1 MVREEKIMD
10 FFDNPNTIYFAKLRG
25 EALIPRK
32 ERENAG
38 YDIYACLED
47 DVLIIPPYKNGLV
60 PTGIAWACSE
70 QFYMQIEE
78 RSSTGVKGIKRN
90 AGVIDSGYRGE
101 IKVAIFNANDIP
113 LIFSDIGENDV
124 RRKYP
129 DLDKFIFYSTSKA
142 IAQGVIHRVEDM
154 SVKEISLKALQEIP
168 SVRGEGAFGSTNT
181 IQQDMQNVKNA
192 MKSLRERLN
201 EKR

>member
-1 MVREEKIMD
+1 
-10 FFDNPNTIYFAKLRG
+10 
-25 EALIPRK
+25 
-32 ERENAG
+32 
-38 YDIYACLED
+38 
-47 DVLIIPPYKNGLV
+47 
-60 PTGIAWACSE
+60 
-70 QFYMQIEE
+70 MQIEE

-101 IKVAIFNANDIP
+101 IKIAIFNANDIP

-168 SVRGEGAFGSTNT
+168 SVRGEGAFGSTNS

-192 MKSLRERLN
+192 MKSLRQKLN
-201 EKR
+201 EQR

>member
-1 MVREEKIMD
+1 MNFFEK
-10 FFDNPNTIYFAKLRG
+10 PNTIYFAKLRG
-25 EALIPRK
+25 DALIPSK

-47 DVLIIPPYKNGLV
+47 DVLIIPPYKTVLV

-70 QFYMQIEE
+70 EFYMQIEE
-78 RSSTGVKGIKRN
+78 RSSTGTKGIKKSS
-90 AGVIDSGYRGE
+90 GVIDSGYRGE
-101 IKVAIFNANDIP
+101 IKVPIFNANDIP
-113 LIFSDIGENDV
+113 VVFATIGEDDV

-154 SVKEISLKALQEIP
+154 ITKEISLKALQEIP
-168 SVRGEGAFGSTNT
+168 SKRGDKGWGSTNSQEENISNLQKT
-181 IQQDMQNVKNA
+181 IQVLKDK
-192 MKSLRERLN
+192 MK
-201 EKR
+201 

>member
-1 MVREEKIMD
+1 MD
-10 FFDNPNTIYFAKLRG
+10 YFETINTIYFAKLRG
-25 EALIPRK
+25 DALIPRK

-47 DVLIIPPYKNGLV
+47 DILIVPPYKTVLV

-70 QFYMQIEE
+70 EYYMQIEE
-78 RSSTGVKGIKRN
+78 RSSTGIKGIKKSS
-90 AGVIDSGYRGE
+90 GVIDSGYRGE
-101 IKVAIFNANDIP
+101 IKIAIFNANDIP
-113 LIFSDIGENDV
+113 IIFATVGEDDV

-154 SVKEISLKALQEIP
+154 VTKEISLKALQEIP
-168 SVRGEGAFGSTNT
+168 SKRGDNGWGSTN
-181 IQQDMQNVKNA
+181 IQEENISNLQKAIQSLKDK
-192 MKSLRERLN
+192 MKQ
-201 EKR
+201 

>member
-10 FFDNPNTIYFAKLRG
+10 FFQNPNVIYFAKLRG

-38 YDIYACLED
+38 YDIYACLTD
-47 DVLIIPPYKNGLV
+47 DVLVVPPYKNTLV

-101 IKVAIFNANDIP
+101 IKIAIFNANDIP
-113 LIFSDIGENDV
+113 LVFSDIGEEDV

-142 IAQGVIHRVEDM
+142 IAQGVIHRVEEM
-154 SVKEISLKALQEIP
+154 AVKEISLQALQGIP
-168 SVRGEGAFGSTNT
+168 SIRGEGAWGSTNNT
-181 IQQDMQNVKNA
+181 EETGNLQKAINSLKERMSKPNV
-192 MKSLRERLN
+192 
-201 EKR
+201 